1 MLSILLFFGSYIS
14 GLIAA
19 FRYAPIF
26 AFITYQAVYFYN
38 PEKRWWGTSIPD
50 ISYSYYTVICMLVL
64 LLLNWKKFDNRIWK
78 IPQLRLVWFLMLLYG
93 VTYFW
98 SPIQALHYASWV
110 FYLKMVVTIS
120 VAFKLCNTKKALD
133 YILLGYVYG
142 AWYISFYVFQV
153 GRNNGGRVE
162 KVGTIDSPDANG
174 LAAAIA
180 PSIVICLYYFW
191 SSSNKKI
198 KFPMAIAG
206 GFAINALILINS
218 RGAMLSVV
226 AGVSFFM
233 AHMFFSRVKKKNQR
247 MAALGIVFAGLCG
260 LVYLA
265 DDTFLERMYTLK
277 TESTV
282 AEEKETGAT
291 RMVFWGAAWD
301 MAKDYPLGKGYRGF
315 NQFGSS
321 YIPAHIDTGNS
332 RNRTVHSTW
341 FEALS
346 ETGYVGLLLLILI
359 VFYCFK
365 TTQLCK
371 QRLRASPHLNE
382 YYKVVAIQAALIS
395 FLVAMT
401 FLNRMRAEILH
412 WCILYTSV
420 AYQIYVVSREQVD
433 NSSCSNTIKD

>member
-38 PEKRWWGTSIPD
+38 PEKRWWGNSIPEL
-50 ISYSYYTVICMLVL
+50 SYSYYTVICMLVL
-64 LLLNWKKFDNRIWK
+64 LLLNWKKVNNSIWK
-78 IPQLRLVWFLMLLYG
+78 IPQLKLVWFLMLLYG

-98 SPIQALHYASWV
+98 SPIQSLHYASWV

-120 VAFKLCNTKKALD
+120 VAFKLCNTEKTLN

-180 PSIVICLYYFW
+180 PSIAICLYYFW
-191 SSSNKKI
+191 ASSNKKL
-198 KFPMAIAG
+198 KFLMVITGAFIT
-206 GFAINALILINS
+206 NALVLINS
-218 RGAMLSVV
+218 RGAMLSVL
-226 AGVSFFM
+226 AGVGFFM
-233 AHMFFSRVKKKNQR
+233 THMFFSRVKKKNQR
-247 MAALGIVFAGLCG
+247 MAALGIVLVGISG
-260 LVYLA
+260 VVYLA
-265 DDTFLERMYTLK
+265 DDTFIERMYTLK
-277 TESTV
+277 TESSVTT
-282 AEEKETGAT
+282 ERETGAT

-315 NQFGSS
+315 NQFGAS
-321 YIPAHIDTGNS
+321 YVPEHIDTGKS

-346 ETGYVGLLLLILI
+346 ETGYIGLLLLILI
-359 VFYCFK
+359 VYYCFK

-371 QRLRASPHLNE
+371 HKLRANSQLKE
-382 YYKVVAIQAALIS
+382 YYKVVAIQSALIS

-412 WCILYTSV
+412 WCILFTAV
-420 AYQIYVVSREQVD
+420 AYQIYVLKNEE
-433 NSSCSNTIKD
+433 KDIEPI